1 MRAKT
6 PGRMAGYR
14 TRLRSRTYPTALL
27 NRPTAP
33 HRSLDV
39 RAADGAKL
47 RVYAYGPEDGQPIV
61 LIHGWTCAI
70 EYWNAQINTFAG
82 EYRVIAYDQRG
93 HGRSDRGRS
102 ALSMDVLADDL
113 AAVLAAALAPE
124 ERAVLV
130 GHSLGGMTV
139 QAWAARYPERVRA
152 QARAVLLTNTASG
165 RLVDESTL
173 LPWVAHSVRFLRWR
187 IALRSII
194 GRVGLGLPLL
204 FPPLAPIRWLFAH
217 SIVHPGSTRELI
229 DYSMG
234 VVRSCPSL
242 VRAKFGM
249 LLAEMELGDA
259 ARHLTVPTTVLAG
272 EHDHLTPRVH
282 AQRIAELLRETGS
295 LQREALLP
303 TGHLG
308 NIEAF
313 DQFNA
318 ELARVLDAAA
328 AADDRP
334 IPAAG

>member
-6 PGRMAGYR
+6 LRRMAGYR
-14 TRLRSRTYPTALL
+14 ARLRSRTYATALL

-33 HRSLDV
+33 HRTLDV
-39 RAADGAKL
+39 RAADGTRL
-47 RVYAYGPEDGQPIV
+47 RVYAYGPENAKPVV

-93 HGRSDRGRS
+93 HGGSELGRGK
-102 ALSMDVLADDL
+102 LSMDVLADDL
-113 AAVLAAALAPE
+113 VAVLDAALAPG

-139 QAWAARYPERVRA
+139 QAWAARYPERVRE

-165 RLVDESTL
+165 RLVAETTV
-173 LPWVAHSVRFLRWR
+173 LPWFNRTVRLLRRKLALPLVVGR
-187 IALRSII
+187 I
-194 GRVGLGLPLL
+194 GLGLPIL
-204 FPPLAPIRWLFAH
+204 FPPVAPIRWLFLRG
-217 SIVHPGSTRELI
+217 IMHPSSTRELL

-242 VRAKFGM
+242 VRAKFGL
-249 LLAEMELGDA
+249 LLAEMDLGDA
-259 ARHLTVPTTVLAG
+259 ARHLSVPTTVLAG

-282 AQRIAELLRETGS
+282 ADRIAELLRESGN
-295 LQREALLP
+295 LQRQAVLP

-308 NIEAF
+308 NVEAYP
-313 DQFNA
+313 QFNE
-318 ELARVLDAAA
+318 ELARVLA
-328 AADDRP
+328 AADDERVR
-334 IPAAG
+334 AAG